1 MSTEKRAAID
11 LDAISQKKLSEIS
24 AADFITALNA
34 GGISLQAQLR
44 IWPEKKKVELFVEP
58 ENLGGVSVGDLLNV
72 VRAEKKKVEL
82 EKNPVAEIVK
92 PVGTENMTTN
102 PRDLIRDP
110 DFISQVARE
119 VANQLRFGR

>member
-1 MSTEKRAAID
+1 MSTEKRASID
-11 LDAISQKKLSEIS
+11 LDAIGQKKLSEIS

-34 GGISLQAQLR
+34 GGISLQAHHR
-44 IWPEKKKVELFVEP
+44 IWPEKKKVELWVEP

-82 EKNPVAEIVK
+82 EKPPTAEIFK
-92 PVGTENMTTN
+92 SVGVENVTN
-102 PRDLIRDP
+102 PRDLLRDP
-110 DFISQVARE
+110 EFISQVARE